1 MEAITRLVADSLAR
15 HDLDRPVDPRR
26 LLWSRWF
33 RCDSPRSLLVV
44 PSKPGIFALAEEVID
59 LGSGKAHVG
68 ATAAPGKT
76 HVGTAALGC
85 PAEQGSAAAYSAST
99 AEGSKDREGHDF
111 SSEPALSKRSA
122 PKGSVMPTRN
132 SPASAAEGIPG
143 SVILGGAALQRCDS
157 QPVTNAASAAEAPQ
171 RRMLAVIQFSE
182 DDDMAFTL
190 DRMFTCTNPMRARL
204 ASGLCFL
211 RFVVIEDGDQRRS
224 ICAAL
229 NQWMLSTAEKATGL
243 PADFQSSLEFTSDRV
258 GRTLPSASSGQALS
272 DSADSTSNSAQAPRP
287 EVTNGAP
294 YLDSGANK
302 NLHCPHPLPSG
313 F

>member
-15 HDLDRPVDPRR
+15 HGFDRPVDPRR
-26 LLWSRWF
+26 LQWSRWF

-44 PSKPGIFALAEEVID
+44 PSKPGIFALAEEVMD
-59 LGSGKAHVG
+59 LGPRKTRVETADKDHVE
-68 ATAAPGKT
+68 
-76 HVGTAALGC
+76 TAALGC
-85 PAEQGSAAAYSAST
+85 P
-99 AEGSKDREGHDF
+99 EGS
-111 SSEPALSKRSA
+111 SA
-122 PKGSVMPTRN
+122 I
-132 SPASAAEGIPG
+132 SPAPGILG
-143 SVILGGAALQRCDS
+143 SGLLGGAALQRCDS
-157 QPVTNAASAAEAPQ
+157 PPTNGASAAEVPQ

-190 DRMFTCTNPMRARL
+190 DRMFTRINPMRARL

-229 NQWMLSTAEKATGL
+229 NQWMLSTAEKASGL
-243 PADFQSSLEFTSDRV
+243 PADFQSSLELSV
-258 GRTLPSASSGQALS
+258 ARTPPSAS
-272 DSADSTSNSAQAPRP
+272 ADTTSNSAQAPQP
-287 EVTNGAP
+287 ILKPDSTHPAP